1 MNEAERILVDHL
13 VEVSFLGAKPEE
25 AEDGEVEAVDG
36 ADAAGLRVE
45 DVGARWVADVLAEP
59 HGAECLL
66 EAVIVPAATLL
77 SLPDL
82 LLVMLLSLVL
92 LGGPRHG
99 AHQVQLCP
107 LHSDDVVPV
116 VVLALESPHCLRV
129 HVERLFQVP

>member
-1 MNEAERILVDHL
+1 MNEAKRILVDHL
-13 VEVSFLGAKPEE
+13 VEVSLLGAKPEE

-36 ADAAGLRVE
+36 ADAACLRVE
-45 DVGARWVADVLAEP
+45 DVGARWVADVLVEP
-59 HGAECLL
+59 HRAECLL
-66 EAVIVPAATLL
+66 EAVTVPAALL

-92 LGGPRHG
+92 LAGPRHG
-99 AHQVQLCP
+99 AHQVQLPP